1 MKSTRRAELLSAL
14 TIMSV
19 VSCNLMAPAMAS
31 KLDNE
36 SEVANVAITLQ
47 HPATIKQELINNR
60 KYQVGRIV
68 IPAKTDAVWN
78 ALTTYDRATEIYSN
92 VKELKMID
100 GEGPEKRIEF
110 NVSTMGGMMKYDYTL
125 DVTELKAQKR
135 IEWKRHS
142 GAFKI
147 NDGWW
152 QLEPVEAGTLVT
164 YAKFIDGGFMVP
176 QTMVNGEL
184 RKIMPSVLNN
194 LKAAVLRAQIAS
206 K

>member
-1 MKSTRRAELLSAL
+1 
-14 TIMSV
+14 
-19 VSCNLMAPAMAS
+19 MAPAMAS
-31 KLDNE
+31 QMKHDG
-36 SEVANVAITLQ
+36 AIVSTAAMTSH
-47 HPATIKQELINNR
+47 HPATMKQEVINKR
-60 KYQVGRIV
+60 KYQIARIV
-68 IPAKTDAVWN
+68 IPAKTEAVWD

-100 GEGPEKRIEF
+100 GEGPDKRIEF
-110 NVSTMGGMMKYDYTL
+110 NVSTLGGMMKYDYTL

-142 GAFKI
+142 GAFKV

-152 QLEPVEAGTLVT
+152 QLEPVETGTLVT
-164 YAKFIDGGFMVP
+164 YAKFIDGGFMMP

-184 RKIMPSVLNN
+184 RKIMPTVLNN
-194 LKAAVLRAQIAS
+194 LKAAVLREQIAS